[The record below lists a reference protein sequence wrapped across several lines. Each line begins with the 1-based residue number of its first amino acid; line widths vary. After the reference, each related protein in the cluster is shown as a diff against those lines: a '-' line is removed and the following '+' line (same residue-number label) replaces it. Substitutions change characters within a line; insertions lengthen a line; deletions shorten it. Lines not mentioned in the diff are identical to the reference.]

1 MEIVWLR
8 DPTSIPALH
17 TKSLAR
23 LTDSL
28 FGTVFNI
35 LLGVGSF
42 GCSIFIPLHLLLSSF
57 YDIVYCSF
65 PFITWF
71 VHQTIFLQFMF
82 TFFLRSLS
90 LASFLS
96 FGDLVRQKIMSF
108 GGSSTTVHSFFR
120 LAVLLSPSTPS
131 FSKPFWW
138 IISSPRIGP
147 FYLQNIHSICIL
159 QPTAIRHH
167 HHQSQTL
174 SPELVKLYCL
184 RFVINKSYFIMMA
197 LW

>member
-8 DPTSIPALH
+8 DPTSIPALR

-57 YDIVYCSF
+57 YDIVHLCSF

-71 VHQTIFLQFMF
+71 VHQTNFLQFMF
-82 TFFLRSLS
+82 TFFLCSLS

-96 FGDLVRQKIMSF
+96 FGNLVRQKIMSF
-108 GGSSTTVHSFFR
+108 GGSSTTVHSFF
-120 LAVLLSPSTPS
+120 VL
-131 FSKPFWW
+131 
-138 IISSPRIGP
+138 
-147 FYLQNIHSICIL
+147 Q
-159 QPTAIRHH
+159 
-167 HHQSQTL
+167 
-174 SPELVKLYCL
+174 
-184 RFVINKSYFIMMA
+184 SYF
-197 LW
+197 LPPLHLSRNLFGG